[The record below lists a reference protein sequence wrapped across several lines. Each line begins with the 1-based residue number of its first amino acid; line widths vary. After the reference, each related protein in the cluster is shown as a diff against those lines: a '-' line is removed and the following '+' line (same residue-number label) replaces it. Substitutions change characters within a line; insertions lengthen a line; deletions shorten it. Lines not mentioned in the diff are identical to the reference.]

1 MAKKNTT
8 KTKGEKKMS
17 MTPNFVINPGDA
29 RLLRGTNRKAKDAV
43 PAQAAVKEAK
53 DKDGNVTTKGRP
65 AVPAKPAVKQSYRM
79 VIGCNTEEI
88 AKELVARMAD
98 QGFAEENDGQ
108 VIKEKDGQFTTVY
121 VAETDKIIRAA
132 FKKAKS
138 KDGYN
143 APGLKVIADK
153 KKADAKAKR
162 EAENAKKPKP
172 VEKKK
177 APAKK
182 KKEAKDEDAWP
193 EA

>member
-1 MAKKNTT
+1 MTDANKNT
-8 KTKGEKKMS
+8 

-29 RLLRGTNRKAKDAV
+29 RLLRGTDRKAKAAV
-43 PAQAAVKEAK
+43 PAQAAVKEVK
-53 DKDGNVTTKGRP
+53 DKDGNITTKAKA
-65 AVPAKPAVKQSYRM
+65 AVPAQAATKASYRM

-98 QGFAEENDGQ
+98 QGIEEVHDGQ

-143 APGLKVIADK
+143 APGLKKIADEK
-153 KKADAKAKR
+153 KAEEKAKKADEKDAKA
-162 EAENAKKPKP
+162 
-172 VEKKK
+172 KK

-182 KKEAKDEDAWP
+182 KAPSNKKDDEDAWP
-193 EA
+193 EAE